1 MSGPAFDA
9 LEQRRK
15 KIANELAGLEKEARR
30 CCCSLRRPPP
40 ARRRPPQT
48 HHHPTT
54 TTPPQIYDLETE
66 YFIAEYAQFGN
77 ALKGFDGYLTS
88 KSAAARNKNRVF
100 RLQDRGFSL
109 SSYTSPATREL
120 QDERSQFAA
129 EAAYGGGRGGGAPQ
143 GLPPSRLGRY

>member
-1 MSGPAFDA
+1 
-9 LEQRRK
+9 LLR
-15 KIANELAGLEKEARR
+15 
-30 CCCSLRRPPP
+30 RRPPP
-40 ARRRPPQT
+40 PAAGAGSAPLSANSSTAPKLT
-48 HHHPTT
+48 PHHPPHH
-54 TTPPQIYDLETE
+54 PPHTHTQIYDLETE

-77 ALKGFDGYLTS
+77 ALKGYDGYLTS

-129 EAAYGGGRGGGAPQ
+129 EAAYGGGRAGGVPG